1 MFYVIGYRVK
11 TIATHKFS
19 KGEFMVKVL
28 DQATQLSTDVDIIAA
43 NTLPEPTQAD
53 SVIPLEQADAA
64 LGAEIKKRIDEIDMT
79 DTNSIVSFGSAA
91 QEELQVI
98 SQYMLQGVRNKDVG
112 PAGDSLRDIVTTI
125 RGFSVSEMDLRRE
138 RSWWEKL
145 LGRAAPIAKF
155 TARFEMVQDQ
165 IDKITE
171 NLLNHETTLLK
182 DIKSLDLLYEKT
194 LNFYDELALYIAAGE
209 AKLKDLD
216 TTIIPQKEAAV
227 QSADPDDQVLA
238 AQNLRD
244 LRAARDDLERR
255 VHDLKLTRQVTM
267 QSLPSIRLVQ
277 ENDKSLVTKINST
290 LVNTVPL
297 WETQLAQ
304 ALTIQRSAEAAK
316 AVREANDLT
325 NELLTAN
332 AANLRET
339 NKVIRQE
346 MERGVFDI
354 NAIKQANADLIGT
367 IEESLAIADEGKAK
381 RKSAEA
387 ELKKMET
394 DLRDTLAAAKAR
406 KSADIDS
413 VGDVGDATK

>member
-98 SQYMLQGVRNKDVG
+98 SQSMLQGVRNKDVG

-244 LRAARDDLERR
+244 LRAAGDDLERR

>member
-1 MFYVIGYRVK
+1 MFYVTGYRVK

-19 KGEFMVKVL
+19 KGEFIMKVL
-28 DQATQLSTDVDIIAA
+28 DQAAQLSTDVDIIAA
-43 NTLPEPTQAD
+43 NSLPEPTQAD
-53 SVIPLEQADAA
+53 SVISLEQADPKI
-64 LGAEIKKRIDEIDMT
+64 GAEIKKRIDEIDMT

-98 SQYMLQGVRNKDVG
+98 SQSMLQGVRNKDVG

-125 RGFSVSEMDLRRE
+125 RGFSVSEMNLRRD

-209 AKLKDLD
+209 AKLQDLD
-216 TTIIPQKEAAV
+216 TTIIPQQEAAV

-255 VHDLKLTRQVTM
+255 VHDLKLTSQVTM

-346 MERGVFDI
+346 MERGVFDV
-354 NAIKQANADLIGT
+354 NVIKQANADLIGT

-387 ELKKMET
+387 ELQKMET

-406 KSADIDS
+406 KSAPS
-413 VGDVGDATK
+413 AAVDAATGALT